1 MDIPFDADKFDEIF
15 EKSRY
20 LLSDDLI
27 NKYMEYIKQDT
38 YHSILGARKGRGSD
52 VVLVDLNC
60 MQSLAER
67 EFKDLKAKYKGL
79 TGITS

>member
-27 NKYMEYIKQDT
+27 NMECIKQDT

-52 VVLVDLNC
+52 VVLVD
-60 MQSLAER
+60 
-67 EFKDLKAKYKGL
+67 
-79 TGITS
+79 